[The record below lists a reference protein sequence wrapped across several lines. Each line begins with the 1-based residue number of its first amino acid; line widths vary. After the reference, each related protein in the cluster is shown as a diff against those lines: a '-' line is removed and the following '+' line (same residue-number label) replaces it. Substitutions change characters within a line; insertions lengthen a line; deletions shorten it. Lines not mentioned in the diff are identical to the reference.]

1 MSIGSFATEGRVD
14 VQGNELNIGDK
25 VYVAIHHSGYYKSD
39 QHSSLEVRYVVGG
52 YNNNR
57 YVNVSAQPPFKGE
70 GTSSTVYTKNCILI
84 KE

>member
-25 VYVAIHHSGYYKSD
+25 VYVAVYNDNYRKRD
-39 QHSSLEVRYVVGG
+39 CNASLDICYVVGG
-52 YNNNR
+52 YENKN
-57 YVNVSAQPPFKGE
+57 YVNVSNRKPFGVKGHPKQ
-70 GTSSTVYTKNCILI
+70 VYTKNCILI